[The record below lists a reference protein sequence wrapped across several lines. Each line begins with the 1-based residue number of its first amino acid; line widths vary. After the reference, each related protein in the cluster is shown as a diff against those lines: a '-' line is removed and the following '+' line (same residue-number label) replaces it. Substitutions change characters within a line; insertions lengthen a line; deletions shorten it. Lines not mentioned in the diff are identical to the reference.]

1 MVAETDSHKLAELQK
16 AVSSWLASMQN
27 YTESQYGN
35 G

>member
-1 MVAETDSHKLAELQK
+1 MIAETDSRKLVELQK